1 MKLFLVAALAFA
13 FTSQAFGQTRDPM
26 GEEAFYDLDKARS
39 HSMIKSGTFDG
50 LITAYKPD
58 AEDGPVYEL
67 SLNYKFVIQWVGLK
81 EGTQKIDIPADYFS
95 PDFIRNLR
103 ARGSFE
109 SEKFK
114 VKHEGFGNTTTMNG
128 TTYENCDKI
137 LIYDVNTETAPDFV
151 QLLLGYD
158 NLSTEGEIENLEIR
172 AHVYEG
178 IPVLGAVKID
188 VEGDTSGMHVFA
200 GADLR

>member
-1 MKLFLVAALAFA
+1 
-13 FTSQAFGQTRDPM
+13 
-26 GEEAFYDLDKARS
+26 
-39 HSMIKSGTFDG
+39 
-50 LITAYKPD
+50 
-58 AEDGPVYEL
+58 
-67 SLNYKFVIQWVGLK
+67 
-81 EGTQKIDIPADYFS
+81 
-95 PDFIRNLR
+95 
-103 ARGSFE
+103 
-109 SEKFK
+109 
-114 VKHEGFGNTTTMNG
+114 MNG